1 LSRKLLSILGL
12 ILLACLLVGGLGTG
26 GVYYW
31 LYDLPQPKATSQ
43 QLFQGV
49 SYERQVVQSP
59 RPMVVH
65 IVTVDLRADG
75 IRLLVTPGEPRA
87 AQSLKADTTSGF
99 LQKYGVQLAVNGDGF
114 TPWHSNSLFDYYPHV
129 GDPITPVGFA
139 ASQGKVYSQGSGVE
153 PVLYVSRTNRASF
166 NNPTGAVYN
175 AIAGNIMLV
184 AGGRIQSELIQSVSG
199 DIPQP
204 RTALA
209 LDKSG
214 RRLMIIVV
222 DGRQPRYSQGATLD
236 DLARIITAHGGFYG
250 MNMDGGG
257 SSTLV
262 MEGKNGR
269 PSLLNSPI
277 DNHIPGRE
285 RPVGNHLGIF
295 ANTVD

>member
-1 LSRKLLSILGL
+1 MRRKVISILGL
-12 ILLACLLVGGLGTG
+12 FILACLVVGVGG
-26 GVYYW
+26 VFYW
-31 LYDLPQPKATSQ
+31 LYDRPQPKPSSQ

-49 SYERQVVQSP
+49 SYERQVTKSP

-65 IVTVDLRADG
+65 IVAVDLRAEG
-75 IRLLVTPGEPRA
+75 VRLLVTPGDPQAERP
-87 AQSLKADTTSGF
+87 LKARTTSSF
-99 LQKYGVQLAVNGDGF
+99 LKEFGVQVAVNGDGF

-129 GDPITPVGFA
+129 GDRVAPVGYA
-139 ASQGKVYSQGSGVE
+139 ASQGKVYSQGTGAE
-153 PVLYVSRTNRASF
+153 PVLYISRTNRASF

-184 AGGRIQSELIQSVSG
+184 AGGRVQSELIQSVDG
-199 DIPQP
+199 DVPQP

-214 RRLMIIVV
+214 RRLLIFVV
-222 DGRQPRYSQGATLD
+222 DGRQPRYSQGATLAE
-236 DLARIITAHGGFYG
+236 LAEIIAAHGGYFG

-262 MEGKNGR
+262 MEGRSSKPR
-269 PSLLNSPI
+269 LLNSPI
-277 DNHIPGRE
+277 DNRIPGRE

-295 ANTVD
+295 ANAVE